1 MAPYRDYRR
10 SVSMEPKICGKAAA
24 ESPETSNFDLFGG
37 EIRDRQLTRN
47 MRPIETS
54 VAMNDNDLWLIE
66 IRSSQ
71 MVSLN
76 VSPVSLVL
84 SDFLS

>member
-1 MAPYRDYRR
+1 
-10 SVSMEPKICGKAAA
+10 
-24 ESPETSNFDLFGG
+24 
-37 EIRDRQLTRN
+37 
-47 MRPIETS
+47 MRAIETS
-54 VAMNDNDLWLIE
+54 VVMNDNDLWLIE

-84 SDFLS
+84 SDLLS